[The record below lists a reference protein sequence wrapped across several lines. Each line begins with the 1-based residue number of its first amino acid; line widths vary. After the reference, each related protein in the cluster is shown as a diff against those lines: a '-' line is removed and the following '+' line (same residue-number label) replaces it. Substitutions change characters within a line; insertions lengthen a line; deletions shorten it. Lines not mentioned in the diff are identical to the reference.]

1 MYYCTYE
8 SKIGLL
14 YLISDGESLC
24 GCYLKNQKYFPN
36 DIGEYLLNEEL
47 DIFVKSKDW
56 LKKIF

>member
-24 GCYLKNQKYFPN
+24 GCYLENQKYFPN
-36 DIGEYLLNEEL
+36 DIDEYHLNEE
-47 DIFVKSKDW
+47 
-56 LKKIF
+56 